1 MRLNE
6 IALKLESD
14 VMTTFRELPTFLP
27 EDLQKVERRIVV
39 ARMIQAIQHLDS
51 EVFSAHDLINTPFL
65 KKLTKVMVVA
75 RYLSLL
81 CKMGYVEL
89 LFKQHK
95 GPSFY
100 RRSPKILKIQ
110 MK

>member
-1 MRLNE
+1 
-6 IALKLESD
+6 
-14 VMTTFRELPTFLP
+14 MTTFRELPTFLP
-27 EDLQKVERRIVV
+27 KDLQRVERRIVV
-39 ARMIQAIQHLDS
+39 ARMIQAIQNLDS

-75 RYLSLL
+75 QYLVLL
-81 CKMGYVEL
+81 RKLGYVEF
-89 LFKQHK
+89 LFKESR

-110 MK
+110 IK